1 MAATLTDA
9 QLEELKTF
17 DSATI
22 ANAIEQFKVRDQTL
36 GYVGSNVRALF
47 PNKREPMVGYA
58 VTAKGDSTTYARRR
72 DPALQFGSGKPW
84 TRRRDRLWS
93 SSRTPAITHPSPVTA
108 AT

>member
-58 VTAKGDSTTYARRR
+58 VTAKATAPPTHGDVTPPFNSS
-72 DPALQFGSGKPW
+72 SGKPW
-84 TRRRDRLWS
+84 TRRRDRPSS
-93 SSRTPAITHPSPVTA
+93 SSRTPATTHPSPATA